1 MKIVNDLLKDAD
13 GVSWSL
19 GRISF
24 ALSTMIFLVY
34 FVVCIVSFLQD
45 KQVEKLA
52 FLSIPLTGLLTSAYL
67 YIWGR
72 SKDDTKNS

>member
-1 MKIVNDLLKDAD
+1 MKIIDDLLKDSD
-13 GVSWSL
+13 GLSWSL

-24 ALSTMIFLVY
+24 MLSTLIFLVY
-34 FVVCIVSFLQD
+34 FIVCIVSFLQHLE
-45 KQVEKLA
+45 VEKLA

-72 SKDDTKNS
+72 SKDDSKTN